1 MNAHLSS
8 AVTAGHAGAPVL
20 VADGLRVRYGNGG
33 LGILDVSFRVRPGQ
47 IVGVFGPNGAGKTT
61 SVRAVSGFLR
71 TEGARVI
78 KGRITLFGHDVTNA
92 EPHRQARLGV
102 AFVPERNKVFASLSV
117 AENLAALGRL
127 PRRTRRAELSDF
139 VFTLFPVLANR
150 RRELAGRL
158 SGGQRQMLALG
169 RAIISDPKLLI
180 IDEMSLGLHHSVQ
193 PALFEAVR
201 QVAAQGTAVLLVDE
215 STGLALDAA
224 DYCYILAAGEV
235 ADEGTPA
242 KFQGNELIAAGYVD
256 ARP

>member
-1 MNAHLSS
+1 
-8 AVTAGHAGAPVL
+8 
-20 VADGLRVRYGNGG
+20 
-33 LGILDVSFRVRPGQ
+33 
-47 IVGVFGPNGAGKTT
+47 
-61 SVRAVSGFLR
+61 
-71 TEGARVI
+71 
-78 KGRITLFGHDVTNA
+78 
-92 EPHRQARLGV
+92 
-102 AFVPERNKVFASLSV
+102 
-117 AENLAALGRL
+117 
-127 PRRTRRAELSDF
+127 
-139 VFTLFPVLANR
+139 
-150 RRELAGRL
+150 
-158 SGGQRQMLALG
+158 MLALG